1 MKTDYA
7 RLEFDRVLEV
17 VRTLAGSAGGADLV
31 SALEPASDRSTSV
44 RLADETLE
52 AAALLAAGSE
62 MPGGSVDP
70 LFDAL
75 RLIDAGSIAV
85 EPGVMRAVAEALDS
99 LSAFRD
105 GLDRTGIEWREGAL
119 AQLLLDLPV
128 LPQLTRH
135 LLRITTPSGTVAPDA
150 STLLSKL
157 ARSSAS
163 MRESLSREAARISER
178 MTAAGVS
185 RDAPPTIRDGRIVI
199 PVVASRR
206 SALPGMVH
214 DRSDTGGTLFIE
226 PAELLEAGNRLQETL
241 MEIQQEE
248 RRILREATAMLRGKA
263 GDIRLGA
270 EASVRLDAIFAR
282 ARFHR
287 QAGTTFPLEGGVD
300 LRSVRHPLIPK
311 AESVHNDICLPP
323 DWRVLLI
330 SGPNAGGKTVLVK
343 TLGLAVCCSQSGL
356 GACAAPGSSLP
367 HFSRILVSIGDRQS
381 LQERLSTYSARLR
394 DEIEM
399 LRLADE
405 GTLAIIDEPAGG
417 TDPLTGSALAAV
429 LLESLADSGAK
440 VVTTTHLGQL
450 KSLASSHPGF
460 YNACM
465 NFDDVELSPDYKF
478 KFGLPGSSFTF
489 EIAGRM
495 GFPEALLERAAG
507 LSHDA
512 FRLDRLIAQLDS
524 EINALEQE
532 RSEARLMAERASRL
546 GAEFEELLVMQK
558 EDADRQKREAA
569 RKAEDLLR
577 ELNSRAD
584 SMLSRLRSRDPDE
597 RKAARR
603 AIRELSEAL
612 PEPPAEAVRDEPRD
626 ARSAIGPG
634 DSVTVSGWKGSG
646 IVEEMRGDAAVV
658 RFGALRVEKPLDEL
672 SRSSGEGSKLHDS
685 PAAYTLTPVSSEID
699 MRGMSAEEAL
709 GELDLRIDSCL
720 VAGLSRLRII
730 HGKGKGILMK
740 AVIEFLKRDRRVKSH
755 STAEPHEGG
764 TGVTIAILREPR

>member
-7 RLEFDRVLEV
+7 RLEFDRVLEM
-17 VRTLAGSAGGADLV
+17 VRTLAGSTRGADLV
-31 SALEPASDRSTSV
+31 SGLEPASDRGTSV
-44 RLADETLE
+44 RLSEETLG
-52 AAALLAAGSE
+52 AASLLAAGSS
-62 MPGGSVDP
+62 MPGGAVDP
-70 LFDAL
+70 VFDAL
-75 RLIDAGSIAV
+75 LLIDSGTIAV
-85 EPGVMRAVAEALDS
+85 EPGVMRSVAEALDS
-99 LSAFRD
+99 LSAFRA
-105 GLDRTGIEWREGAL
+105 GLDGTGIEWREGAL

-128 LPQLTRH
+128 LPQLTGH
-135 LLRITTPSGTVAPDA
+135 LLKITTPAGTVAPDA
-150 STLLSKL
+150 SALLSKL
-157 ARSSAS
+157 ARSAAGT
-163 MRESLSREAARISER
+163 RESLSREAARISER
-178 MTAAGVS
+178 MTASGAS

-206 SALPGMVH
+206 GALPGMVH

-241 MEIQQEE
+241 MEMQQEE
-248 RRILREATAMLRGKA
+248 RRILREATAMLREKA
-263 GDIRLGA
+263 VVIRLGA

-282 ARFHR
+282 ARCHVE
-287 QAGTTFPLEGGVD
+287 AGTTFPLEGGLD
-300 LRSVRHPLIPK
+300 LRSVRHPLIPR
-311 AESVHNDICLPP
+311 AESVPNDISLPP
-323 DWRVLLI
+323 DWRVLVI

-356 GACAAPGSSLP
+356 GASAAPGSSLP

-394 DEIEM
+394 DEMEM

-429 LLESLADSGAK
+429 LLEGLAESGAR

-460 YNACM
+460 YNSCM
-465 NFDDVELSPDYKF
+465 NFDDVELSPDYRF

-495 GFPEALLERAAG
+495 GFPANLLERAAS
-507 LSHDA
+507 LSQDA

-524 EINALEQE
+524 EVNALEQE
-532 RSEARLMAERASRL
+532 RSEARLMAGRASRL
-546 GAEFEELLVMQK
+546 GAEFEELLVIQK

-569 RKAEDLLR
+569 KKAEDLLK

-584 SMLSRLRSRDPDE
+584 SMLSRLRSQDPDE
-597 RKAARR
+597 RKSARR
-603 AIRELSEAL
+603 AIRELSSAM
-612 PEPPAEAVRDEPRD
+612 PEPEAKVVLDDPHYDPE
-626 ARSAIGPG
+626 AIGPG
-634 DSVTVSGWKGSG
+634 DSVTVQGWRGSG
-646 IVEEMRGDAAVV
+646 VVEEVRGDGAVV
-658 RFGALRVEKPLDEL
+658 RFGALRVEKRLDEL
-672 SRSSGEGSKLHDS
+672 ARASGEGSKPLDS
-685 PAAYTLTPVSSEID
+685 PAAYKLAPVSSEID

-709 GELDLRIDSCL
+709 GELDLRIDSCIA
-720 VAGLSRLRII
+720 AGLSRLRII

-740 AVIEFLKRDRRVKSH
+740 AVIGFLKRDRRVTSH

>member
-52 AAALLAAGSE
+52 AAALLAAGSG

-75 RLIDAGSIAV
+75 RPIDAGSIAV
-85 EPGVMRAVAEALDS
+85 EPGVMRALAEALES

-105 GLDRTGIEWREGAL
+105 GLDRTGIEWKEGAL

-135 LLRITTPSGTVAPDA
+135 LIRITTPSGTVAPDA

-157 ARSSAS
+157 ARTSAS

-206 SALPGMVH
+206 GALPGMVH

-241 MEIQQEE
+241 MEMQQEE
-248 RRILREATAMLRGKA
+248 RRILREATAMLREKA

-287 QAGTTFPLEGGVD
+287 EAGTTFPLEGGVD

-323 DWRVLLI
+323 DWRVLVI

-394 DEIEM
+394 DEMEM

-429 LLESLADSGAK
+429 LLESLADSGAR

-507 LSHDA
+507 LSQDA

-524 EINALEQE
+524 EVNALEQE

-558 EDADRQKREAA
+558 EDADRQQREAA

-584 SMLSRLRSRDPDE
+584 SMLSRLRSQDPDE

-612 PEPPAEAVRDEPRD
+612 PEPPSETVCDEPHGD
-626 ARSAIGPG
+626 RSVIGPG
-634 DSVTVSGWKGSG
+634 DSVTVPGWKGSG
-646 IVEEMRGDAAVV
+646 IVEEVRGDGAVV
-658 RFGALRVEKPLDEL
+658 RFGALRVEKRLDEL
-672 SRSSGEGSKLHDS
+672 SRSSGEGSKPHDS

-730 HGKGKGILMK
+730 HGKGKGVLMK